1 MKQKPAILFL
11 LVFTSI
17 LNAQSLP
24 IFLDG
29 RVDDWNVAVPTYI
42 DNEGDG
48 NDYDF
53 RNFSV
58 TNDEEFLFIKLDL
71 SPECELTEGNN
82 LLSLYIDGD
91 NDSTTG
97 LAINGI
103 GAELEWDFG
112 ERTGVFYKNVNTA
125 LTYPDIV
132 YRSLPTVSDTIFEIA
147 IGRNAL
153 PNGTDSLFTSSAIKI
168 FFRDNSFNGDWMP
181 DSGTTFKYTFDNTP
195 TPPVDL
201 IEISKEDTSFLRV
214 MDWNVSNDGLTSS
227 SRQQYFARILK
238 AVNPDIICLSEC
250 VNSTAPEVKQALDLI
265 LPLTN
270 SYGWYT
276 MKMDY
281 DDVIASRYSILQGW
295 TYDPDGRSFGSL
307 IDLPDYYGKDL
318 LTINAHLKCC
328 GGQSN
333 DDRRQREVDAIISF
347 LKDAKTEGGNI
358 DLTEDTPFIIMGDLN
373 FVGLRQQLVSLLTG
387 EIINTGQF
395 GVGGPPD
402 WDDSDLEDLIA
413 QQTDKR
419 TAYTWRDDGS
429 SYSPGRLDFQIF
441 TNSVLNVKKA
451 FVIQTEVMSP
461 ERLAQYSLQQ
471 FDTRNA
477 SDHFPKVT
485 DYSFNIPTNVNDK
498 ITPDE
503 SRLDQNFPNPFNPS
517 TIIKYSVPG
526 AGFVSIA
533 VYDILGREVTT
544 LVNEYKPAGKFSVKF
559 NATNLPSGVY
569 VYQLKVGGF
578 IETKKMVLLK

>member
-11 LVFTSI
+11 FVFTSI

-29 RVDDWNVAVPTYI
+29 RVDDWNIAVPSYI
-42 DNEGDG
+42 DSVGDG
-48 NDYDF
+48 NNYDF
-53 RNFSV
+53 KNFSV
-58 TNDEEFLFIKLDL
+58 TNDDEFLFIKLDI

-97 LAINGI
+97 LPINGI

-153 PNGTDSLFTSSAIKI
+153 PNGTDSLFTSSTIKI
-168 FFRDNSFNGDWMP
+168 FFRDNLSNGDWMP
-181 DSGTTFKYTFDNTP
+181 DNGETFEYTFDNTP
-195 TPPVDL
+195 TTPVNL
-201 IEISKEDTSFLRV
+201 IEINKEDTSFLRV
-214 MDWNVSNDGLTSS
+214 MDWNVLNDGLTNS

-238 AVNPDIICLSEC
+238 VVNPDIICFSEC
-250 VNSTAPEVKQALDLI
+250 VNSSASMVKQALDLI
-265 LPLTN
+265 LPLSN

-276 MKMDY
+276 MKQDY
-281 DDVIASRYSILQGW
+281 DDVVASRYPISQGW
-295 TYDPDGRSFGSL
+295 TYDPDGRSFASL

-318 LTINAHLKCC
+318 LTVNAHLKCC

-358 DLTEDTPFIIMGDLN
+358 DLPEDTPFIIMGDLN
-373 FVGLRQQLVSLLTG
+373 LVGLRQQLVSLLTG

-402 WDDSDLEDLIA
+402 WDDTDLEDLIA

-419 TAYTWRDDGS
+419 TAYTWRDDRN
-429 SYSPGRLDFQIF
+429 SYPPGRLDFQIF